1 MTGSITINRERCKS
15 CGYCI
20 EACPMGVIAI
30 GDAFNKSGI
39 FPAVVLRP
47 EKCTGCAMCAKICPE
62 IAIEVFITETGDRS

>member
-1 MTGSITINRERCKS
+1 MKGCIRINRELCKS

-30 GDAFNKSGI
+30 GDQFNKSGF

-47 EKCTGCAMCAKICPE
+47 EKCTGCAMCAKVCPD
-62 IAIEVFITETGDRS
+62 IAIEVFVADAEEKV